1 MGAQTGGPDTADIY
15 TLELNPK
22 EPMQYRYD
30 STWREIRTRKVL
42 IRVKGEEKPREVTFY
57 DTHNG
62 PVVAKKGNMAYAAKL
77 AYADDVGYI
86 EGKYL
91 FNIAKDYKGAMKAM
105 EGGRVMPQN
114 VMVADTSGNIYYQR
128 TGHVPVRPT
137 GYDWRKAG

>member
-1 MGAQTGGPDTADIY
+1 M
-15 TLELNPK
+15 
-22 EPMQYRYD
+22 
-30 STWREIRTRKVL
+30 
-42 IRVKGEEKPREVTFY
+42 
-57 DTHNG
+57 
-62 PVVAKKGNMAYAAKL
+62 KKGNTAYAAKL

-105 EGGRVMPQN
+105 EGAASVPQN

-137 GYDWRKAG
+137 GYDWRKPVDGTTSKTEWLGMYMTMTSVDSQSTAGACRTATLTLMS